1 MFVDSYGNE
10 FKTEKEVEEF
20 ARKKLY
26 EDEEDFVN
34 YIECEF
40 SATKLINWILKN
52 DKEKFINDYKDNFA
66 TIEKLYAEDYF
77 FNYDVEE
84 IEED

>member
-40 SATKLINWILKN
+40 SATKLINWIL
-52 DKEKFINDYKDNFA
+52 INDYKDNFA